1 MMSSSITE
9 RTLQALEEN
18 VYDFILLN
26 YANADQAGHSGN
38 IEIGKTVVQLLEEEV
53 KKVVELALKQ
63 NYYILITSDHGN
75 IEKMLD
81 PYTGIPE
88 TAHNSNV
95 VPLYLI
101 SNKWKFSNS
110 KTITDIEQKEKEASG
125 LLSDVAPTIL
135 EIFNLSKPQEMTGS
149 SILKTLNLS

>member
-1 MMSSSITE
+1 
-9 RTLQALEEN
+9 
-18 VYDFILLN
+18 
-26 YANADQAGHSGN
+26 
-38 IEIGKTVVQLLEEEV
+38 
-53 KKVVELALKQ
+53 
-63 NYYILITSDHGN
+63 
-75 IEKMLD
+75 
-81 PYTGIPE
+81 
-88 TAHNSNV
+88 V

-149 SILKTLNLS
+149 SVLKTLNLS